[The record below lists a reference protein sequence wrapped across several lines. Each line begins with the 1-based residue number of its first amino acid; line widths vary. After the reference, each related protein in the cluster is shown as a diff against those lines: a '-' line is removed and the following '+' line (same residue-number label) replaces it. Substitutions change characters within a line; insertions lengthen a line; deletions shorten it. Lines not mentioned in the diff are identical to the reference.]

1 MYSAA
6 IVDLDGVVWRG
17 RRPIPENVEALKLLL
32 EGGVKIVFLTNNS
45 TRSRLQYAELLS
57 HILDTS
63 VSDEIIV
70 NSGYSAS
77 VWLRRKHGERRVLVV
92 GMEGLTVE
100 AHLQGHRVLD
110 YESWE
115 KAEAVL
121 VGLDRGVT
129 YYKFAAAHK
138 AIVRGALF
146 VATNT
151 DRSFPVEDGTEP
163 GAGALVDLLVSSTGR
178 TPIFNAGKPNR
189 WILDLA
195 LEKISGVPTDRI
207 VVIGDRLDTDI
218 EMASRAGL
226 DSILVLT
233 GITEKAPSVRP
244 RGMRVYRSLLDAVRD
259 GIFDI

>member
-17 RRPIPENVEALKLLL
+17 RRLISENVEALRTLLKK
-32 EGGVKIVFLTNNS
+32 GVKIVFLTNNS

-63 VSDEIIV
+63 VSDESVV

-146 VATNT
+146 IATNT
-151 DRSFPVEDGTEP
+151 DRSFPVENGTEP

-178 TPIFNAGKPNR
+178 TPVFDAGKPNR

-195 LEKISGVPTDRI
+195 LEKIGGIPTDRI

-233 GITEKAPSVRP
+233 GITREAPSVGP
-244 RGMRVYRSLLDAVRD
+244 RGMRVYRNLMDAVRE
-259 GIFDI
+259 GIFDL